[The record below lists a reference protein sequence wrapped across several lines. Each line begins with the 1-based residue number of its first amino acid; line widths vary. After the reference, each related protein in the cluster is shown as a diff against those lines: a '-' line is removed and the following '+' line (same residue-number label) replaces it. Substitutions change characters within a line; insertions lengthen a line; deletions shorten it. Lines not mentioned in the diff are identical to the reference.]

1 MERRKT
7 SREKLLRRLRRIEGQ
22 IRGVQGMIANGRDC
36 EEVLTQIM
44 AARAA
49 LEQVAIALV
58 NDHLEECLV
67 DLDSRIAKDKLVKT
81 IKLFLK
87 RW

>member
-1 MERRKT
+1 MESRRASK
-7 SREKLLRRLRRIEGQ
+7 EELLRRLRRIEGQ
-22 IRGVQGMIANGRDC
+22 IRGVQGMIASGRDC

-67 DLDSRIAKDKLVKT
+67 DLDSRAAKDKLVKT

>member
-1 MERRKT
+1 MQKGKE
-7 SREKLLRRLRRIEGQ
+7 SRQELIKRLRRIEGQ
-22 IRGVQGMIANGRDC
+22 IRGVQGMIAEDRDC
-36 EEVLTQIM
+36 QEVLTQIM

-49 LEQVAIALV
+49 LEQVAVALV
-58 NDHLEECLV
+58 NDYLEECLLTPDV
-67 DLDSRIAKDKLVKT
+67 QVAKDKLLNT